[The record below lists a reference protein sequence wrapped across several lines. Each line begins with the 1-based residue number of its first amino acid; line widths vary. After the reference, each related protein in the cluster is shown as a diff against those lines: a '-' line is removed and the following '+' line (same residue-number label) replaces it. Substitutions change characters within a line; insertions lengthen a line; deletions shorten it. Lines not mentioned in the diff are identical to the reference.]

1 MSSQNFST
9 HFMSSLPVISDT
21 AVMVLVQPKHIPLR
35 TLSKVLITSCLYI
48 EPMECQ
54 LFVQS
59 VVSFP
64 ALIASVQS
72 AAVLCHSTSIT
83 VQGWLQP
90 HLMYKASCC
99 GKAGVL
105 LALGHGE
112 SSCLMLSC
120 KI

>member
-9 HFMSSLPVISDT
+9 HFMSSLLCHKQTLLSWCLCSLSTV
-21 AVMVLVQPKHIPLR
+21 PLR

-64 ALIASVQS
+64 ALIHPETASVQS
-72 AAVLCHSTSIT
+72 AAVLCHCTSIT
-83 VQGWLQP
+83 VQG
-90 HLMYKASCC
+90 
-99 GKAGVL
+99 
-105 LALGHGE
+105 
-112 SSCLMLSC
+112 
-120 KI
+120 

>member
-64 ALIASVQS
+64 ALIHPETASVQS
-72 AAVLCHSTSIT
+72 AAVLCHCTSIT
-83 VQGWLQP
+83 VQG
-90 HLMYKASCC
+90 
-99 GKAGVL
+99 
-105 LALGHGE
+105 
-112 SSCLMLSC
+112 
-120 KI
+120 

>member
-1 MSSQNFST
+1 MSSQSLST
-9 HFMSSLPVISDT
+9 HFMSSLLVMSST
-21 AVMVLVQPKHIPLR
+21 AVMVLVQRKQVPLR
-35 TLSKVLITSCLYI
+35 TLSKVLTTSCLYI

-54 LFVQS
+54 LFLQS
-59 VVSFP
+59 LVSFR

-72 AAVLCHSTSIT
+72 AAVLCHCTSIT
-83 VQGWLQP
+83 VQGWVQS